1 MSKKRKKVPYPKGAK
16 LVSNCKK
23 GAKQHP
29 MTQVPEMSQ
38 ERWESIF
45 GTSGKP
51 QCGTY
56 VYDPAVD
63 AVVKKEDVKQPNEAP
78 AVHDDRMYQGVFD
91 FGAGRVFNSRSER
104 AQWMKDNGVTCVG

>member
-1 MSKKRKKVPYPKGAK
+1 MAKKRKVPYPKGAK
-16 LVSNCKK
+16 LESNCKK

-29 MTQVPEMSQ
+29 VCQVPEMTQ

-51 QCGTY
+51 QLGTY

-63 AVVKKEDVKQPNEAP
+63 AIVPKDQVKQSNSSP
-78 AVHDDRMYQGVFD
+78 AVHDDRLYQGVFD
-91 FGAGRVFNSRSER
+91 FGAGRVFNSRTER
-104 AQWMKDNGVTCVG
+104 AKWMKENKVECVG